1 MIIVRLLLGF
11 GLLLA
16 GGELLVRGSVGL
28 VLKLR
33 VSRVVIGLTLVAF
46 ATSAPE
52 LLVSVVAAI
61 DGRSNIA
68 LGNVIGSNI
77 ANIGLI
83 LGLTAIFYKIQAVQI
98 TYKKDWIFLL
108 VANVLLGLFLW
119 SGGLQFWQGLIFVLL
134 LIGYNVEKIRG
145 ARKNRERNNGDDIE
159 AIPIITGLIFLVAG
173 AGALRFGAIQF
184 VEGIASAASLLGMSE
199 RFISVTL
206 VSFGT
211 SMPEL
216 AASIIAARKGES
228 GIAIGNI
235 IGSNIF
241 NILSVLG
248 FTALIQPITSY
259 DRALFTF
266 DFWVSVGLSLL
277 IIPLMG
283 WFTKNKLDRLEGV
296 LLLGIYLIFIT
307 SLLLLGV
314 Y

>member
-1 MIIVRLLLGF
+1 MIIVQLLLGF

-28 VLKLR
+28 ALKLQ

-52 LLVSVVAAI
+52 LLVSAVAAM
-61 DGRSNIA
+61 DGRSDIA

-83 LGLTAIFYKIQAVQI
+83 LGLTAIVFKMQAVQL
-98 TYKKDWIFLL
+98 TYRKDWIFLL
-108 VANVLLGLFLW
+108 LANALLGLFLW
-119 SGGLQFWQGLIFVLL
+119 LGGLEFWQGLIFVLL
-134 LIGYNVEKIRG
+134 LVGYNVVKIRG
-145 ARKNRERNNGDDIE
+145 ARKNRELHIGDDLEVE
-159 AIPIITGLIFLVAG
+159 AMPIVKGLLFLIAG
-173 AGALRFGAIQF
+173 AASLRFGALYF
-184 VEGIASAASLLGMSE
+184 VEGIASAAAVLGMSE

-206 VSFGT
+206 VAFGT
-211 SMPEL
+211 SVPEL
-216 AASIIAARKGES
+216 AASIMAARKGES
-228 GIAIGNI
+228 DIAIGNI

-248 FTALIQPITSY
+248 FTALIQPITTY
-259 DRALFTF
+259 DPALFTS

-283 WFTKNKLDRLEGV
+283 WFTKDRLDRLEGA
-296 LLLGIYLIFIT
+296 LLLGIYLLFVAN
-307 SLLLLGV
+307 LLL
-314 Y
+314 

>member
-1 MIIVRLLLGF
+1 MIIVKLLLGF

-28 VLKLR
+28 ALKLQ

-52 LLVSVVAAI
+52 LLVSIVAAM
-61 DGRSNIA
+61 DSRSDIA

-83 LGLTAIFYKIQAVQI
+83 LGLTAIVFKMQAVQL
-98 TYKKDWIFLL
+98 TYRKDWLFLLLANLLLGIFLW
-108 VANVLLGLFLW
+108 LG
-119 SGGLQFWQGLIFVLL
+119 GIAFWQGLVFVLL
-134 LIGYNVEKIRG
+134 LIGYNVVKIRS
-145 ARKNRERNNGDDIE
+145 ARKNRDLQIGEDLEVE
-159 AIPIITGLIFLVAG
+159 AMPILKGLLFLLAG
-173 AGALRFGAIQF
+173 AAALRFGALQF
-184 VEGIASAASLLGMSE
+184 VEGIASAAAALGMSE

-206 VSFGT
+206 VAFGT
-211 SMPEL
+211 SVPEL
-216 AASIIAARKGES
+216 AASMMAARKGETD
-228 GIAIGNI
+228 IAIGNI

-259 DRALFTF
+259 DPALFTS

-283 WFTKNKLDRLEGV
+283 WFTKDRLDRLEGA
-296 LLLGIYLIFIT
+296 LLLVIYLIFVAN
-307 SLLLLGV
+307 LLL
-314 Y
+314 

>member
-1 MIIVRLLLGF
+1 MIIVQLLLGF

-28 VLKLR
+28 ALKLQ

-52 LLVSVVAAI
+52 LLVSAVAAM
-61 DGRSNIA
+61 DGRSDIA

-83 LGLTAIFYKIQAVQI
+83 LGLTAIVFKMQAVQL
-98 TYKKDWIFLL
+98 TYRNDWIFLL
-108 VANVLLGLFLW
+108 LANALLGLFLW
-119 SGGLQFWQGLIFVLL
+119 LGGLEFWQGLIFVLL
-134 LIGYNVEKIRG
+134 LVGYNVVKIRG
-145 ARKNRERNNGDDIE
+145 ARKNRELHIGDDLEVE
-159 AIPIITGLIFLVAG
+159 AMPIVKGLLFLIAG
-173 AGALRFGAIQF
+173 AASLRFGALYF
-184 VEGIASAASLLGMSE
+184 VEGIASAAAVLGMSE

-206 VSFGT
+206 VAFGT
-211 SMPEL
+211 SVPEL
-216 AASIIAARKGES
+216 AASIMAARKGES
-228 GIAIGNI
+228 DIAIGNI

-248 FTALIQPITSY
+248 FTALIQPITTY
-259 DRALFTF
+259 DPALFTS

-283 WFTKNKLDRLEGV
+283 WFTKDRLDRLEGA
-296 LLLGIYLIFIT
+296 LLLGIYLLFVAN
-307 SLLLLGV
+307 LLL
-314 Y
+314 

>member
-1 MIIVRLLLGF
+1 MIIVKLLLGF

-28 VLKLR
+28 ALKLQ

-52 LLVSVVAAI
+52 LLVSVVAAM
-61 DGRSNIA
+61 DGRSDIA

-83 LGLTAIFYKIQAVQI
+83 LGLTAIVFKMQAVQL
-98 TYKKDWIFLL
+98 TYKKDWLFLLLANLLLGIFLW
-108 VANVLLGLFLW
+108 LG
-119 SGGLQFWQGLIFVLL
+119 GIAFWQGLVFVLL
-134 LIGYNVEKIRG
+134 LIGYNVVKIRS
-145 ARKNRERNNGDDIE
+145 ARKNRDLHIGEDLEIE
-159 AIPIITGLIFLVAG
+159 AMPILKGLLLLLAG
-173 AGALRFGAIQF
+173 AAALRFGALQF
-184 VEGIASAASLLGMSE
+184 VDGIASAATVLGMSE

-206 VSFGT
+206 VAFGT
-211 SMPEL
+211 SVPEL
-216 AASIIAARKGES
+216 AASMMAARKGES
-228 GIAIGNI
+228 DIAIGNI

-241 NILSVLG
+241 NILSVIG

-259 DRALFTF
+259 DPALFTS

-283 WFTKNKLDRLEGV
+283 WFSKDRLDRLEGA
-296 LLLGIYLIFIT
+296 LLLVVYIIFVT
-307 SLLLLGV
+307 SLLL
-314 Y
+314 

>member
-1 MIIVRLLLGF
+1 LIIVQLLLGF

-28 VLKLR
+28 ALKLQ

-52 LLVSVVAAI
+52 LLVSVVAAM
-61 DGRSNIA
+61 DGRSDIA

-83 LGLTAIFYKIQAVQI
+83 LGLTAIVFKMQAVQL
-98 TYKKDWIFLL
+98 TYRKDWIFLL
-108 VANVLLGLFLW
+108 LANALLGLFLW
-119 SGGLQFWQGLIFVLL
+119 LGGLEFWQGLIFVLL
-134 LIGYNVEKIRG
+134 LVGYNVVKIRG
-145 ARKNRERNNGDDIE
+145 ARKNRELYIGDDLEVE
-159 AIPIITGLIFLVAG
+159 AMPIVKGLLFLMAG
-173 AGALRFGAIQF
+173 AASLRFGALYF
-184 VEGIASAASLLGMSE
+184 VEGIASAAAVLGMSE

-206 VSFGT
+206 VAFGT
-211 SMPEL
+211 SVPEL
-216 AASIIAARKGES
+216 AASMMAARKGES
-228 GIAIGNI
+228 DIAIGNI

-248 FTALIQPITSY
+248 FTALIQPITTY
-259 DRALFTF
+259 DPALFTS

-283 WFTKNKLDRLEGV
+283 WFTKDRLDRLEGA
-296 LLLGIYLIFIT
+296 LLLGIYLFFVAN
-307 SLLLLGV
+307 LLL
-314 Y
+314 

>member
-1 MIIVRLLLGF
+1 MIIVKLLLGF

-28 VLKLR
+28 ALKLQ

-52 LLVSVVAAI
+52 LLVSVVAAM
-61 DGRSNIA
+61 DSRSDIA

-83 LGLTAIFYKIQAVQI
+83 LGLTAIVFKMQAVQL
-98 TYKKDWIFLL
+98 TYRKDWLFLLLANLLLGIFLW
-108 VANVLLGLFLW
+108 LG
-119 SGGLQFWQGLIFVLL
+119 GIAFWQGLVFVLL
-134 LIGYNVEKIRG
+134 LIVYNVVKIRS
-145 ARKNRERNNGDDIE
+145 ARKNRDLHIGEDLEVE
-159 AIPIITGLIFLVAG
+159 AMPILKGLLLLLAG
-173 AGALRFGAIQF
+173 ATALRFGALQF
-184 VEGIASAASLLGMSE
+184 VEGIASAAAALGMSE

-206 VSFGT
+206 VAFGT
-211 SMPEL
+211 SVPEL
-216 AASIIAARKGES
+216 AASMMAARKGETD
-228 GIAIGNI
+228 IAIGNI

-259 DRALFTF
+259 DPALFTS

-283 WFTKNKLDRLEGV
+283 WFTKDRLDRLEGA
-296 LLLGIYLIFIT
+296 LLLVIYLIFVA
-307 SLLLLGV
+307 SLLL
-314 Y
+314 

>member
-1 MIIVRLLLGF
+1 LIIAKLLLGF

-28 VLKLR
+28 ALKLQ

-52 LLVSVVAAI
+52 LLVSVVAAM
-61 DGRSNIA
+61 DGRSDIA

-83 LGLTAIFYKIQAVQI
+83 LGLTAIIFKMQAVQFS
-98 TYKKDWIFLL
+98 YRKDWIFLL
-108 VANVLLGLFLW
+108 VANLLLGLFLW
-119 SGGLQFWQGLIFVLL
+119 LGGLEFWQGLIFVLL
-134 LIGYNVEKIRG
+134 LVGYNVVKIRS
-145 ARKNRERNNGDDIE
+145 ARKNREFHIGGDLEVE
-159 AIPIITGLIFLVAG
+159 AMPILKGLLFLLTGAAI
-173 AGALRFGAIQF
+173 LRFGALQF
-184 VEGIASAASLLGMSE
+184 VEGIASTAVILGMSE

-206 VSFGT
+206 VAFGT
-211 SMPEL
+211 SVPEL
-216 AASIIAARKGES
+216 AASMMAVRKGES
-228 GIAIGNI
+228 DIAIGNI

-248 FTALIQPITSY
+248 FTALIQPINSY
-259 DRALFTF
+259 DPVLFTS

-283 WFTKNKLDRLEGV
+283 WFSKDRLDRLEGA
-296 LLLGIYLIFIT
+296 LLLGIYLIFIAN
-307 SLLLLGV
+307 LLL
-314 Y
+314 

>member
-1 MIIVRLLLGF
+1 MIIVKLLLGF

-28 VLKLR
+28 ALKLQ

-52 LLVSVVAAI
+52 LLVSVVAAM
-61 DGRSNIA
+61 DGRSDIA

-83 LGLTAIFYKIQAVQI
+83 LGLTAVIFKMQAVQF
-98 TYKKDWIFLL
+98 TYRKDWLFLL
-108 VANVLLGLFLW
+108 LANLLLGLFLW
-119 SGGLQFWQGLIFVLL
+119 LGGLKFWQGLIFVLL
-134 LIGYNVEKIRG
+134 LVGYNVVKIRS
-145 ARKNRERNNGDDIE
+145 ARKNREFHIGGDLEVAAMPIVKGLLFLLTGA
-159 AIPIITGLIFLVAG
+159 AI
-173 AGALRFGAIQF
+173 LRFGALQF
-184 VEGIASAASLLGMSE
+184 VDGIASAAVILGMSE

-206 VSFGT
+206 VAFGT
-211 SMPEL
+211 SVPEL
-216 AASIIAARKGES
+216 AASMMAVRKGES
-228 GIAIGNI
+228 DIAIGNI

-259 DRALFTF
+259 DPALFTS

-283 WFTKNKLDRLEGV
+283 WFTKDRLDRLEGA
-296 LLLGIYLIFIT
+296 LLLGIYLIFIAN
-307 SLLLLGV
+307 LLL
-314 Y
+314 

>member
-1 MIIVRLLLGF
+1 LIIVHLLLGF

-28 VLKLR
+28 ALKLQ

-52 LLVSVVAAI
+52 LLVSVVAAMHS
-61 DGRSNIA
+61 RSDIA

-83 LGLTAIFYKIQAVQI
+83 LGLTAMVFKMQAVQL
-98 TYKKDWIFLL
+98 TYRKDWLFLLLANLLLGIFLW
-108 VANVLLGLFLW
+108 LG
-119 SGGLQFWQGLIFVLL
+119 GIEFWQGLVFVLL
-134 LIGYNVEKIRG
+134 LIGYNVVKIRS
-145 ARKNRERNNGDDIE
+145 ARKNRDLHIGEDLEVE
-159 AIPIITGLIFLVAG
+159 AMPILKGLLFLLAG
-173 AGALRFGAIQF
+173 AAALRFGALYF
-184 VEGIASAASLLGMSE
+184 VEAIVSAAAVLGISE

-206 VSFGT
+206 VAFGT
-211 SMPEL
+211 SVPEL
-216 AASIIAARKGES
+216 AASMMAARKGES
-228 GIAIGNI
+228 DIAIGNI

-259 DRALFTF
+259 DPALFTS
-266 DFWVSVGLSLL
+266 DYWVSVSLSLL

-283 WFTKNKLDRLEGV
+283 WFTKDRLDRLEGA
-296 LLLGIYLIFIT
+296 LLLAIYLIFVV
-307 SLLLLGV
+307 SLLL
-314 Y
+314 

>member
-1 MIIVRLLLGF
+1 LIIVTLLLGF

-28 VLKLR
+28 ALKLQ

-52 LLVSVVAAI
+52 LLVSVVAAM
-61 DGRSNIA
+61 DSRSDIA

-83 LGLTAIFYKIQAVQI
+83 LGLTAIVFKMQAVQL
-98 TYKKDWIFLL
+98 TYRKDWLFLLLANLLLGIFLW
-108 VANVLLGLFLW
+108 LG
-119 SGGLQFWQGLIFVLL
+119 GIAFWQGLVFVLL
-134 LIGYNVEKIRG
+134 LIGYNVVKIRS
-145 ARKNRERNNGDDIE
+145 ARKNRDLHIGEDLEVE
-159 AIPIITGLIFLVAG
+159 AMPILKGLLFLLAG
-173 AGALRFGAIQF
+173 AVALRFGALQF
-184 VEGIASAASLLGMSE
+184 VEGIASAAAALGMSE

-206 VSFGT
+206 VAFGT
-211 SMPEL
+211 SVPEL
-216 AASIIAARKGES
+216 AASMMAARKSETD
-228 GIAIGNI
+228 IAIGNI

-259 DRALFTF
+259 DPALFTS

-283 WFTKNKLDRLEGV
+283 WFTKDRLDRLEGA
-296 LLLGIYLIFIT
+296 LLLAIYLIFVAN
-307 SLLLLGV
+307 LLL
-314 Y
+314 

>member
-1 MIIVRLLLGF
+1 LIIVQLLLGF

-28 VLKLR
+28 ALKLQ

-52 LLVSVVAAI
+52 LLVSAVAAM
-61 DGRSNIA
+61 DGRSDIA

-83 LGLTAIFYKIQAVQI
+83 LGLTAIVFKMQAVQL
-98 TYKKDWIFLL
+98 TYRKDWIFLL
-108 VANVLLGLFLW
+108 LANALLGLFLW
-119 SGGLQFWQGLIFVLL
+119 LGGLEFWQGLIFVLL
-134 LIGYNVEKIRG
+134 LVGYNVVKIRG
-145 ARKNRERNNGDDIE
+145 ARKNRELHIGDDLEVE
-159 AIPIITGLIFLVAG
+159 AMPIVKGLLFLIAG
-173 AGALRFGAIQF
+173 AASLRFGALYF
-184 VEGIASAASLLGMSE
+184 VEGIASAAAVLGMSE

-206 VSFGT
+206 VAFGT
-211 SMPEL
+211 SVPEL
-216 AASIIAARKGES
+216 AASIMAARKGES
-228 GIAIGNI
+228 DIAIGNI

-248 FTALIQPITSY
+248 FTALIQPITTY
-259 DRALFTF
+259 DPALFTS

-283 WFTKNKLDRLEGV
+283 WFTKDRLDRLEGA
-296 LLLGIYLIFIT
+296 LLLGIYLLFVAN
-307 SLLLLGV
+307 LLL
-314 Y
+314 

>member
-1 MIIVRLLLGF
+1 LIIVTLLLGF

-28 VLKLR
+28 ALKLQ

-52 LLVSVVAAI
+52 LLVSVVAAM
-61 DGRSNIA
+61 DSRSDIA

-83 LGLTAIFYKIQAVQI
+83 LGLTAIVFKMQAVQL
-98 TYKKDWIFLL
+98 TYRKDWLFLLLANLLLGIFLW
-108 VANVLLGLFLW
+108 LG
-119 SGGLQFWQGLIFVLL
+119 GIAFWQGLVFVLL
-134 LIGYNVEKIRG
+134 LIGYNVVKIRS
-145 ARKNRERNNGDDIE
+145 ARKNRDLHIGEDLEVE
-159 AIPIITGLIFLVAG
+159 AMPILKGLILLLAG
-173 AGALRFGAIQF
+173 AAALRLGALQF
-184 VEGIASAASLLGMSE
+184 VDGIASAAAALGMSE

-206 VSFGT
+206 VAFGT
-211 SMPEL
+211 SVPEL
-216 AASIIAARKGES
+216 AASMMAARKGETD
-228 GIAIGNI
+228 IAIGNI

-259 DRALFTF
+259 DPALFTS

-283 WFTKNKLDRLEGV
+283 WFTKDRLDRLEGA
-296 LLLGIYLIFIT
+296 LLLAIYLIFVAN
-307 SLLLLGV
+307 LLL
-314 Y
+314 

>member
-1 MIIVRLLLGF
+1 MIIVTLLLGF

-28 VLKLR
+28 ALKLQ

-52 LLVSVVAAI
+52 LLVSVVAAM
-61 DGRSNIA
+61 DSRSDIA

-83 LGLTAIFYKIQAVQI
+83 LGLTAIVFKMQAVQL
-98 TYKKDWIFLL
+98 TYRKDWLFLLLANLLLGIFLW
-108 VANVLLGLFLW
+108 LG
-119 SGGLQFWQGLIFVLL
+119 GIAFWQGLVFVLL
-134 LIGYNVEKIRG
+134 LIGYNVVKIRS
-145 ARKNRERNNGDDIE
+145 ARKNRDLHIGEDLE
-159 AIPIITGLIFLVAG
+159 VESMPILKGLLLLLAG
-173 AGALRFGAIQF
+173 AAALRFGALQF
-184 VEGIASAASLLGMSE
+184 VEGIASAAAALGMSE

-206 VSFGT
+206 VAFGT
-211 SMPEL
+211 SVPEL
-216 AASIIAARKGES
+216 AASMMAARKGETD
-228 GIAIGNI
+228 IAIGNI

-259 DRALFTF
+259 DPALFTS

-283 WFTKNKLDRLEGV
+283 WFTKDRLDRLEGA
-296 LLLGIYLIFIT
+296 LLLVIYLIFVA
-307 SLLLLGV
+307 SLL

>member
-1 MIIVRLLLGF
+1 
-11 GLLLA
+11 
-16 GGELLVRGSVGL
+16 
-28 VLKLR
+28 
-33 VSRVVIGLTLVAF
+33 
-46 ATSAPE
+46 
-52 LLVSVVAAI
+52 VVAAI

-159 AIPIITGLIFLVAG
+159 VEAIPIITGLIFLVAG

-206 VSFGT
+206 VAFGT

>member
-1 MIIVRLLLGF
+1 LIIVQLLLGF

-28 VLKLR
+28 ALKLQ

-52 LLVSVVAAI
+52 LLVSVVAAM
-61 DGRSNIA
+61 DGRSDIA

-83 LGLTAIFYKIQAVQI
+83 LGLTAIVFKMQAVQL
-98 TYKKDWIFLL
+98 TYRKDWIFLL
-108 VANVLLGLFLW
+108 LANALLGLFLW
-119 SGGLQFWQGLIFVLL
+119 LGGLEFWQGLIFVLL
-134 LIGYNVEKIRG
+134 LVGYNVVKIRS
-145 ARKNRERNNGDDIE
+145 ARKNRELHIGDDLEVE
-159 AIPIITGLIFLVAG
+159 AMPIVKGLLFLMAG
-173 AGALRFGAIQF
+173 AASLRFGALYF
-184 VEGIASAASLLGMSE
+184 VEGIASAAAVLGMSE

-206 VSFGT
+206 VAFGT
-211 SMPEL
+211 SVPEL
-216 AASIIAARKGES
+216 AASMMAARKGES
-228 GIAIGNI
+228 DIAIGNI

-248 FTALIQPITSY
+248 FTALIKPITTY
-259 DRALFTF
+259 DPALFTS

-283 WFTKNKLDRLEGV
+283 WFTKDRLDRLEGA
-296 LLLGIYLIFIT
+296 LLLGIYLFFVAN
-307 SLLLLGV
+307 LLL
-314 Y
+314 